1 MAKSPIALDQPKDL
15 LLKRLLYVRQV
26 SEELIAPLLP
36 EDLCLQ
42 GMPDASP
49 PKWHLAHTNWFF
61 ETLVLKPYLASYEGS
76 DPRWNYLFNSY
87 YDSLGNRHPRPQRGL
102 LTRPSIEAVMAWRNH
117 VNKELER
124 LLTDRNDDLNDLLE
138 LGLQHEQQHQEL
150 LLMDVLDGFSRQ
162 PLEPTYRSDWQ
173 EKWDL
178 SMSTMSAN
186 TEGKAE
192 WLSCEGGLVNIGV
205 DQADTSD
212 VNNGFHFD
220 NEAPRHQ
227 VWLQPFQI
235 ADRLVT
241 NREYLE
247 FIRDG
252 GYQRPELWMSEGWS
266 IREQRGWLSPRYWRQ
281 ETADTNWSW
290 EFTLA
295 GRKPLD
301 PLAPVRH
308 LSWFEAD
315 AYARWADAHLP
326 TEAEWES
333 AVETNGSQ
341 MHQLHNVLWQ
351 WTASPYRPYPGFKP
365 VAGAVGEYNGKFMS
379 SQFVL
384 RGSSALTPAGHARDT
399 YRNFF
404 SPANRW
410 MASGMRLA
418 R

>member
-124 LLTDRNDDLNDLLE
+124 LLTDRNDDLNNLLE

-186 TEGKAE
+186 TEGKEIGRA
-192 WLSCEGGLVNIGV
+192 SC
-205 DQADTSD
+205 
-212 VNNGFHFD
+212 
-220 NEAPRHQ
+220 
-227 VWLQPFQI
+227 
-235 ADRLVT
+235 
-241 NREYLE
+241 RE
-247 FIRDG
+247 R
-252 GYQRPELWMSEGWS
+252 
-266 IREQRGWLSPRYWRQ
+266 
-281 ETADTNWSW
+281 
-290 EFTLA
+290 
-295 GRKPLD
+295 
-301 PLAPVRH
+301 V
-308 LSWFEAD
+308 
-315 AYARWADAHLP
+315 
-326 TEAEWES
+326 
-333 AVETNGSQ
+333 
-341 MHQLHNVLWQ
+341 
-351 WTASPYRPYPGFKP
+351 
-365 VAGAVGEYNGKFMS
+365 
-379 SQFVL
+379 
-384 RGSSALTPAGHARDT
+384 
-399 YRNFF
+399 
-404 SPANRW
+404 
-410 MASGMRLA
+410 
-418 R
+418 